1 MLMKVFAGVLLK
13 GIMSRQKEIIADA
26 AKEQALLELRERARR
41 YFLAHVSKTVADEYL
56 YNTINYVKSLEL
68 MELEMDISPQ
78 QIQDLVL
85 RFSDTLEKFERDFS
99 QKLPDQISTSEIIRT
114 LGPTN
119 GRILG
124 AMMQPPQSSPSLVFI
139 NKFASKPASY
149 QPLVLRE
156 HHEHLA
162 EQKAI
167 ELWDEIIGHNFQD

>member
-1 MLMKVFAGVLLK
+1 MKMFAGLLIK
-13 GIMSRQKEIIADA
+13 GLMSKQKEIIEEA
-26 AKEQALLELRERARR
+26 AKEQAIEELREKARR

-85 RFSDTLEKFERDFS
+85 KFSDTLEKFERDFS
-99 QKLPDQISTSEIIRT
+99 QKLPDQISTTEVIRT

-119 GRILG
+119 SRILG
-124 AMMQPPQSSPSLVFI
+124 AMMQPPQSSPSLIFI

-149 QPLVLRE
+149 QPLVLQE
-156 HHEHLA
+156 HHAKLA
-162 EQKAI
+162 EEKAL
-167 ELWDEIIGHNFQD
+167 ELWDELIEHSFQD